1 MRDQLLRCVILK
13 YEGVIY
19 ILQFIPAFVGVSIHA
34 HNNKRFKRV
43 KDALPPGRGPVVI
56 PCNDILDYFIISLA
70 CEREVSMIE
79 GVDNDAQIP

>member
-1 MRDQLLRCVILK
+1 MILEDVRVIHVLK
-13 YEGVIY
+13 
-19 ILQFIPAFVGVSIHA
+19 FIPTFIGVSIHA
-34 HNNKRFKRV
+34 HHNERFKRV
-43 KDALPPGRGPVVI
+43 EDAFFPGRGPVVI